1 MSSGMREMAATVNDD
16 VANSHA
22 WQDVASML
30 YQLIQVRVLAT
41 FLVLLLKKHLQI
53 IRTSLVD
60 QNHRLASADSKC

>member
-1 MSSGMREMAATVNDD
+1 MHEMVANVDDD

-41 FLVLLLKKHLQI
+41 LLVLLLEKHLQI
-53 IRTSLVD
+53 IRTLLLD
-60 QNHRLASADSKC
+60 QKHILTSAVSEC

>member
-1 MSSGMREMAATVNDD
+1 MVANVGA

-41 FLVLLLKKHLQI
+41 FLMLLLEKHLQI
-53 IRTSLVD
+53 VWMLILD
-60 QNHRLASADSKC
+60 QNHTLASAVSEC

>member
-1 MSSGMREMAATVNDD
+1 MHDTVATVDDD

-41 FLVLLLKKHLQI
+41 FLVLLLEKHLQV
-53 IRTSLVD
+53 TQTLLLD
-60 QNHRLASADSKC
+60 QNHTLASAVSEC

>member
-1 MSSGMREMAATVNDD
+1 MVANVDDD

-41 FLVLLLKKHLQI
+41 LLVLLLEKHLQI
-53 IRTSLVD
+53 IRTLLLD
-60 QNHRLASADSKC
+60 QKHILTSAVSEC